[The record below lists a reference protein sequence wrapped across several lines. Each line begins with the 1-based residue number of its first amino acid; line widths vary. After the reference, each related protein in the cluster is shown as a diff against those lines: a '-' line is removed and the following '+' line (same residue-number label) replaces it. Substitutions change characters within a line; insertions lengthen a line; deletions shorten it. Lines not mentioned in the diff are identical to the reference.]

1 MLFVTWQLSVV
12 LQLCSSCMG
21 HVSLGNW
28 CRFHLLKPEYIHG
41 RVKELQ
47 KAFRSRILL
56 CHVDV
61 EDVVGPLA
69 QVTRIAILNDVT
81 LICAWSPQVP
91 ASSPASQ
98 C

>member
-1 MLFVTWQLSVV
+1 
-12 LQLCSSCMG
+12 MG
-21 HVSLGNW
+21 HVMAAQGTHPHHPKAGGTV

-91 ASSPASQ
+91 ASLLLFCQLASS
-98 C
+98 